1 MSENNFTN
9 IGFDYGVKPFLMLV
23 GDIEFSDLFTKAD
36 CRGVSYIFRQGK
48 NQEEMIPV
56 QMAFIFQN
64 EEPAEKFMDI
74 LLGWISKSDDDGDA
88 VNIEFIENNIGGY
101 TIAISAEV
109 NRFLDRML
117 PKQLKNRVTPLIM
130 LQTHFKEIDTLGQNY
145 INFKTNYSK
154 AGSIAIGYVIGSK
167 EKIIKQSIKY
177 FVKKEFNF
185 SKESDIADSIAALS
199 YNAVKEEKLFDSSKL
214 SKPPKESV
222 EEISQR
228 RSAEMKT
235 LLPLTYNRLNNLW
248 LGDIQG
254 KLCKNFD
261 VELVKQAICN
271 LTIFE
276 RLKQMDDLALDFTKE
291 GYPNRIQDYL
301 LETYESFDSYYPS
314 DDFYTEERIINQ
326 IENDQKELENYL
338 KK

>member
-1 MSENNFTN
+1 MNENNFTN
-9 IGFDYGVKPFLMLV
+9 IGFDYGVKPFLMLL
-23 GDIEFSDLFTKAD
+23 GDMEFSDLFKKAD

-48 NQEEMIPV
+48 SQEEMIPV
-56 QMAFIFQN
+56 QMAFMFQN
-64 EEPAEKFMDI
+64 EEHAEKFMDI
-74 LLGWISKSDDDGDA
+74 LLGWISKSNNEGDA
-88 VNIEFIENNIGGY
+88 VNIEFIENDMGGY
-101 TIAISAEV
+101 TIAISPEI

-117 PKQLKNRVTPLIM
+117 PKQFKNKVTPLFM

-154 AGSIAIGYVIGSK
+154 AESIAIGYVIGK
-167 EKIIKQSIKY
+167 ANKIIKQSKKY
-177 FVKKEFNF
+177 FVKKKFNF
-185 SKESDIADSIAALS
+185 CKQSDIADSTTALS
-199 YNAVKEEKLFDSSKL
+199 YNAVKEEKSFDPSEL
-214 SKPPKESV
+214 SKPAKESV

-228 RSAEMKT
+228 RTSEMKS

-248 LGDIQG
+248 LGDIQE
-254 KLCKNFD
+254 KLSKTYD

-276 RLKQMDDLALDFTKE
+276 RLRQVDNLSPDFTKA
-291 GYPNRIQDYL
+291 GHSTKILDYL
-301 LETYESFDSYYPS
+301 LETYESFDSYYPA

-326 IENDQKELENYL
+326 IKNDQKELENYL